1 MKPLYMQ
8 FSALNS
14 EDAFGYVNVSIRL
27 DGSIFGI
34 RYSQVVIGH
43 HAKWNS
49 MRLVVGSFLGS
60 ERSTQ
65 SINGR
70 SPLGP
75 RKSARA
81 TA

>member
-49 MRLVVGSFLGS
+49 MRRRQF
-60 ERSTQ
+60 
-65 SINGR
+65 
-70 SPLGP
+70 P
-75 RKSARA
+75 RIRTLDPKYRRTESARP
-81 TA
+81 